1 MTTRRGVRW
10 RYYVYKAAT
19 SMGPYLPI
27 YVIFLL
33 DKGYGLE
40 FIALMQAV
48 FSVVLLAAELPA
60 GYLGDRLGRRWTLVG
75 ANLFRVAG
83 VAGYV
88 VAASPGQFLFL
99 KVLTGVSWALR
110 SGAQDAWLYELLAA
124 HDDPDAF
131 VHVSSRGR
139 TALMATSAV
148 GAIVGGVLYQL
159 NPAFPFLLTA
169 ALGALTLPVLLTFPA
184 AEGAEEA
191 ADEVPTETDP
201 AADALTVRQAVR
213 TLRTEL
219 GRPSIRWVVA
229 YSVLLFLMFDL
240 SRTFEQPAMDAVGV
254 SVAGMGVLYA
264 GFKLASAAAA
274 STTGW
279 LTDRLGLR
287 RTLALGVPVL
297 GAAYATVL
305 VVPVAVVP
313 VLFLYRGARSVLKPV
328 RNQYLNDRL
337 EDAGRATVLSG
348 VSMALSLVGAVAR
361 LVGGEIAAAIGPVA
375 FVAAAGV
382 GLSVAAGVLWLA
394 VSPVRPVEGGTDR
407 PAVADG

>member
-1 MTTRRGVRW
+1 
-10 RYYVYKAAT
+10 
-19 SMGPYLPI
+19 MGPYLPV

-83 VAGYV
+83 VAAYV

>member
-1 MTTRRGVRW
+1 
-10 RYYVYKAAT
+10 
-19 SMGPYLPI
+19 MGPYLPVYI
-27 YVIFLL
+27 IFLL

-40 FIALMQAV
+40 FVALMQAV

-60 GYLGDRLGRRWTLVG
+60 GYLGDRIGRRWTLVG

-131 VHVSSRGR
+131 VRVSSRGR

-159 NPAFPFLLTA
+159 NPALPFLLTG
-169 ALGALTLPVLLTFPA
+169 ALGALTLPVLLTFPGTEGAADVAGEAA
-184 AEGAEEA
+184 AE
-191 ADEVPTETDP
+191 ADSS
-201 AADALTVRQAVR
+201 ADALTVRQAVR
-213 TLRTEL
+213 TLRAQL

-229 YSVLLFLMFDL
+229 YSVLLFLVFDL

-279 LTDRLGLR
+279 LTDHLGLR

-361 LVGGEIAAAIGPVA
+361 LVGGEIAAVIGPVR
-375 FVAAAGV
+375 FVAAAGI
-382 GLSVAAGVLWLA
+382 GLSLSAGVLWLA
-394 VSPVRPVEGGTDR
+394 VSPVRPVESGADR
-407 PAVADG
+407 TVVADG